1 MSKLVDNH
9 PLARDFPE
17 FKDVIHNLKA
27 GDLHFSKMLAK
38 YEILDKQI
46 VRAEQ
51 GVEHMSEA
59 ELESLKMDRVRM
71 KDALYQMLKGL
82 KVI

>member
-1 MSKLVDNH
+1 MSKFVDNH

-17 FKDVIHNLKA
+17 FKDVIHELKA
-27 GDLHFSKMLAK
+27 DDLHFSKMVVK

-51 GVEHMSEA
+51 GLEHMAEP

-71 KDALYQMLKGL
+71 KDVLYQMLKGS
-82 KVI
+82 KK